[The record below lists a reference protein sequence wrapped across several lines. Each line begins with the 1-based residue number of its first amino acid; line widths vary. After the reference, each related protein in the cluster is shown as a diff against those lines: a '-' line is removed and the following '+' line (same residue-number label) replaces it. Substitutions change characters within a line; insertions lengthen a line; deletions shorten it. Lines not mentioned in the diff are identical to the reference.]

1 MRADT
6 KRKHNMGKRFAIVIG
21 VAAAGVMALG
31 AQAALA
37 GGESVDSTP
46 PDLQLSGPKKQ
57 NPQKPIGPEE
67 SACPTPQRGGG
78 PPGSLACTLKVRTS
92 CGEACTV
99 WATGKLTNVKRDK
112 LAPNGCVCSSG
123 RFDLGPELTK
133 EGQRREVRQA
143 LDNGENVKAKVTV
156 KATDAAGNVAT
167 AKRTITL
174 VKCGA
179 TSGPNCSAK

>member
-1 MRADT
+1 
-6 KRKHNMGKRFAIVIG
+6 MGRRFAIVIG

-31 AQAALA
+31 AQTASSTT
-37 GGESVDSTP
+37 GDPVDSTP

-57 NPQKPIGPEE
+57 NPQKPIGPAE
-67 SACPTPQRGGG
+67 SACPPFQRGGG
-78 PPGSLACTLKVRTS
+78 PPGWLACTLKVRSS

-112 LAPNGCVCSSG
+112 LAAEGCFCSSG
-123 RFDLGPELTK
+123 TFGLGPELQ
-133 EGQRREVRQA
+133 GGAQRREVREA
-143 LDNGENVKAKVTV
+143 LDNGENVQAKVTV

>member
-1 MRADT
+1 MRAHT
-6 KRKHNMGKRFAIVIG
+6 KKKHKMGKRFAIVIG
-21 VAAAGVMALG
+21 VAATGVMALG

-57 NPQKPIGPEE
+57 NPQKPIGPAE
-67 SACPTPQRGGG
+67 SACPPFQRGGG
-78 PPGSLACTLKVRTS
+78 PPGWLACTLKVRSS

-112 LAPNGCVCSSG
+112 LAAEGCFCSNGT
-123 RFDLGPELTK
+123 FLLGPELRGG
-133 EGQRREVRQA
+133 GQRREVRQA
-143 LDNGENVKAKVTV
+143 LDNGENVQAKVTV